1 MVLFSLYTAVAI
13 EGEVVDF
20 GGNSLIVV
28 VKVVVIQSV
37 ELGVLQR
44 NGSDD
49 SVVAMNLSKVREGQT
64 VL

>member
-1 MVLFSLYTAVAI
+1 MAI

-20 GGNSLIVV
+20 GGNPLIVV
-28 VKVVVIQSV
+28 IVVVVTQSV

-49 SVVAMNLSKVREGQT
+49 SVVAMNLG
-64 VL
+64 

>member
-1 MVLFSLYTAVAI
+1 M
-13 EGEVVDF
+13 VDF
-20 GGNSLIVV
+20 GGNPLMVVIVV
-28 VKVVVIQSV
+28 VVTQSV